1 MSGYRHIIYVIV
13 SILLLNAS
21 NLFAKVY
28 WLPDYLGDNTNRSN
42 GVEDDHRGGIVDNE
56 RGCPNG
62 WLSTAQKG
70 DMTCDLMGSYPW
82 VGNCFSNCK
91 CKLDKYPYTT
101 DNCSGTK
108 APSGDECNDGTI
120 HYKECID
127 ACDLVE
133 GLSCSYGCQTTFEA
147 EGCASEC
154 KVCYTDNCHNRTSVE
169 PCDYGCES
177 YFSDCSSKCEKCY
190 ADNCRNRT
198 DNATDLGC
206 DSYWQDC
213 SSKCEVGKTCVP
225 TDCSAYTLTSC
236 PANATCTNC
245 TVGCG
250 DSTVKYKV
258 TKCSLGYYL
267 QNGEC
272 TKIDGVIGL
281 RYNVTAANGSVSLT
295 TGKSGYASESFTVD
309 WGDGTVES
317 YNGNTSVSHTYT
329 ETGDFDVVLSGTIKH
344 FATSTSTNANITHL
358 LSLNLPSVLSYYSAF
373 SSKSTIISTIP
384 ALPTNLKDASL
395 MFYSC
400 KGLTGSIPNLP
411 STITSALR
419 MFDGCNHLT
428 GTIPTLP
435 SSLVDATEMFE
446 SCVSLSGTLNNTNL
460 ANTKIKYADSM
471 FMHCRNLKGSIPAL
485 PQTLIEADRM
495 FYNCNSLTGSIP
507 ALPTSIKTAGFMFYY
522 CYSLTGNIP
531 TLPPQLST
539 GSSMFENCTGL
550 TGSIPSLPS
559 TLKYGDWMF
568 LGCTGLTGNIPTL
581 PSVLYDARQMFL
593 DCTGLTGNV
602 PTLPESLRKA
612 ENMFRDCNLSGTAPA
627 KPSNLNSYTA
637 MFRGTTVTNDGS
649 WPDSAW

>member
-1 MSGYRHIIYVIV
+1 
-13 SILLLNAS
+13 
-21 NLFAKVY
+21 
-28 WLPDYLGDNTNRSN
+28 
-42 GVEDDHRGGIVDNE
+42 
-56 RGCPNG
+56 
-62 WLSTAQKG
+62 
-70 DMTCDLMGSYPW
+70 
-82 VGNCFSNCK
+82 
-91 CKLDKYPYTT
+91 
-101 DNCSGTK
+101 
-108 APSGDECNDGTI
+108 
-120 HYKECID
+120 
-127 ACDLVE
+127 
-133 GLSCSYGCQTTFEA
+133 
-147 EGCASEC
+147 
-154 KVCYTDNCHNRTSVE
+154 
-169 PCDYGCES
+169 
-177 YFSDCSSKCEKCY
+177 
-190 ADNCRNRT
+190 
-198 DNATDLGC
+198 LGC

-213 SSKCEVGKTCVP
+213 ASKCEVGKTCVP

-258 TKCSLGYYL
+258 TKCSLDYYL
-267 QNGEC
+267 QNGVC

-281 RYNVTAANGSVSLT
+281 RYNVTAANGVVNLT
-295 TGKSGYASESFTVD
+295 TGKSGYASGNFTVD

-317 YNGNTSVSHTYT
+317 YNGNTSVSHTYSG
-329 ETGDFDVVLSGTIKH
+329 TGDFDVVLSGTIKH

-358 LSLNLPSVLSYYSAF
+358 LSLNLPSVLSYNSAF
-373 SSKSTIISTIP
+373 SSKTTIVSTIP
-384 ALPTNLKDASL
+384 ALPTNLKDATL
-395 MFYSC
+395 MFYGCS
-400 KGLTGSIPNLP
+400 GLTGSIPKLP
-411 STITSALR
+411 STITDAMR
-419 MFDGCNHLT
+419 MFDSCNHLT

-471 FMHCRNLKGSIPAL
+471 FRHCRNLKGSIPAL

-581 PSVLYDARQMFL
+581 PSVLYDARQMFS

-602 PTLPESLRKA
+602 PTLPKSLGKA